1 MVVHEREE
9 AHDELAVHPVS
20 DTTVA
25 RNGLAKVLDL
35 ESALETGSKESTERS
50 DQRSESGEGQDVELN
65 GFHPEGLVQAKDFKR
80 VRLRRE
86 DRVWDTF
93 KTGQSIRAEVVDGTD
108 EVLVTDQQV
117 GHEITKGN
125 GAGPCAEESLNS
137 LLRGELN
144 KLCPSKANTANI
156 GEDIIGDDQRSGKE
170 EPDHALENVV
180 HDKVSLNNNQ
190 IQSHMGP
197 SKLGE
202 LESVV
207 ALLQRSDKE
216 DESYQRGLAE

>member
-9 AHDELAVHPVS
+9 AHDELAVHAVS

-86 DRVWDTF
+86 DRVRNTF
-93 KTGQSIRAEVVDGTD
+93 QTGQSIRAQVVDRTD
-108 EVLVTDQQV
+108 EVRVTDQQV

-125 GAGPCAEESLNS
+125 SAGPCAEESLNS
-137 LLRGELN
+137 LLWGELN
-144 KLCPSKANTANI
+144 KLCPSKANTANV

-190 IQSHMGP
+190 I
-197 SKLGE
+197 
-202 LESVV
+202 
-207 ALLQRSDKE
+207 
-216 DESYQRGLAE
+216 